1 MGGGGG
7 DLGSKL
13 PSRTMHSGTVQP
25 IENRAVQQYS
35 GQSSSSHR
43 GAETDP
49 YARYDYDAA
58 RCPTIFTGLP
68 PSKSDATSLT
78 AACPFTST
86 GVLCASSSPSCKGT
100 GLIVLLLSR
109 MGSGVGA
116 N

>member
-1 MGGGGG
+1 
-7 DLGSKL
+7 
-13 PSRTMHSGTVQP
+13 MHSGTVQP

-35 GQSSSSHR
+35 GQPSSSHR

-68 PSKSDATSLT
+68 PSKSEATSLT

-86 GVLCASSSPSCKGT
+86 GHCVPPSCKET

-116 N
+116 TIGGSDL